1 MQFCYM
7 QPYLITPYSS
17 ITSVAIMNANLD
29 QSGVASTL
37 ECHGVS
43 LKISIIYMYI
53 HTQHICMYVRIYI
66 VKDICDKYP
75 HINMNRYDI

>member
-1 MQFCYM
+1 
-7 QPYLITPYSS
+7 
-17 ITSVAIMNANLD
+17 MNANLD

-66 VKDICDKYP
+66 VKDICDKYES
-75 HINMNRYDI
+75 I